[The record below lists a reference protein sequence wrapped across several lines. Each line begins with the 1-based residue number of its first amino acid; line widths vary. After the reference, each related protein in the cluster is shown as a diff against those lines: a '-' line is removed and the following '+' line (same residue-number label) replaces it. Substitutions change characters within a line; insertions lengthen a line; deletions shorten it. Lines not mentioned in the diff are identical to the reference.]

1 VSGGSPRTRFVGED
15 VDLEATFFPM
25 RRGTGD
31 PTMRIGGGE
40 VCRAT
45 RTPDGPATVRFA
57 RADGGIQVDAWGTGS
72 AWVID
77 RAHEW
82 LGLADGAERFGPPP
96 GIVRNARRR
105 LPGLR
110 IPKTGLI
117 VEHAVPSVLE
127 QKVTGVEARRAYRRL
142 VRSLAEPA
150 PGPAILLLPPDPE
163 RLASLPYYAMHPFGV
178 EQRRAVVIRSLGAR
192 APWIDA
198 AGTPSESAARLRSIR
213 GIGPWTVA
221 EVARLGLGD
230 ADAVSIGDYHLPHL
244 VAWTLA
250 REPRATDERM
260 LELLE
265 PYRPFRGLVQLLL
278 ERSGARA
285 PAFGPR
291 MELRSIERV

>member
-1 VSGGSPRTRFVGED
+1 LSAAERRSRFVGRD

-31 PTMRIGGGE
+31 PTTRIAAGE
-40 VCRAT
+40 VWRAS
-45 RTPDGPATVRFA
+45 RTPEGAVTARLA
-57 RADGGIQVDAWGTGS
+57 RADDGVRVEAWGPG
-72 AWVID
+72 AGWVLD
-77 RAHEW
+77 RAADW
-82 LGLADGAERFGPPP
+82 LGLADGAEAFDPPR
-96 GIVRNARRR
+96 GIVREAWRR
-105 LPGLR
+105 LRGLR
-110 IPKTGLI
+110 IPRTGLV

-127 QKVTGVEARRAYRRL
+127 QKVTGIEARRAYRRL
-142 VRSLAEPA
+142 VRSLAETA
-150 PGPAILLLPPDPE
+150 PGPGGLLLPPDPE
-163 RLASLPYYAMHPFGV
+163 RLATLPYHAMHPFGV

-192 APWIDA
+192 ARWIDGA
-198 AGTPSESAARLRSIR
+198 ASPSEAAARLRSIR
-213 GIGPWTVA
+213 GIGAWTVA

-265 PYRPFRGLVQLLL
+265 PYRPFRGLVQLVL

-291 MELRSIERV
+291 MEIRSIERV